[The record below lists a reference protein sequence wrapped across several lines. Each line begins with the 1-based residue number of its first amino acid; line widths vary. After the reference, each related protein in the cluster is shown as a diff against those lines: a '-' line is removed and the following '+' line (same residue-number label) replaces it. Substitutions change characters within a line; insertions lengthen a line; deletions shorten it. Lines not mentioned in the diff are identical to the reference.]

1 MNRSIFVSILT
12 MILFVSVGAI
22 AQDKGDLGTEVVNI
36 VKPYTPTISDA
47 FKVKE
52 TPILNDSITTT
63 KKKVNYSIFSVP
75 VASTFT
81 PSKGRATNVERAK
94 ALKQYDNYATLGFG
108 NYTSVLGELYSN
120 FEISRTDNAG
130 FFFKHNS
137 SQGGI
142 DQVRLDDKFYD
153 TSLDA
158 NYTSRQKDASFRLDA
173 GVAHQIFNW
182 YGLNSNFDLVSDEV
196 LSGIDPKH
204 SYLSGYVGGS
214 WSVEDSYFEKVS
226 ANIRYL
232 GDSYGSSEVNISLL
246 PEFSFPISD
255 FILKVEMDVDYLSG
269 SFDYGYFNSNGLRYS
284 FLNAG
289 VLPSLAYINNDLTL
303 KLGAAA
309 YVGFDTENNNTD
321 FFIYPR
327 LGVSYR
333 VVDELLIAY
342 GGFEGGLEQNTYYNF
357 KEENPYISPT
367 LLIAPTS
374 KIYESFVGI
383 KGKLSNSIGYNVR
396 GGYGKDENKALFR
409 LNDYR
414 GVALNAEGF
423 EQGNSFKVVYDDIKT
438 LTVFGEL
445 KVEVSNTFAL
455 GINGTFNNYTTLNEM
470 QAWNLPKLE
479 ASLFTNFEI
488 TEALYGGASLFYVGE
503 RKDLFVDLQP
513 FSNTPPTE
521 ISLDGYV
528 DANIHLGYR
537 VSEQLSIFAKGSNLF
552 SDSYEKWSN
561 FRVLGIQ
568 GLLGATYKFD
578 W

>member
-1 MNRSIFVSILT
+1 M
-12 MILFVSVGAI
+12 
-22 AQDKGDLGTEVVNI
+22 
-36 VKPYTPTISDA
+36 
-47 FKVKE
+47 
-52 TPILNDSITTT
+52 
-63 KKKVNYSIFSVP
+63 
-75 VASTFT
+75 
-81 PSKGRATNVERAK
+81 
-94 ALKQYDNYATLGFG
+94 
-108 NYTSVLGELYSN
+108 
-120 FEISRTDNAG
+120 
-130 FFFKHNS
+130 
-137 SQGGI
+137 
-142 DQVRLDDKFYD
+142 
-153 TSLDA
+153 
-158 NYTSRQKDASFRLDA
+158 
-173 GVAHQIFNW
+173 
-182 YGLNSNFDLVSDEV
+182 
-196 LSGIDPKH
+196 
-204 SYLSGYVGGS
+204 
-214 WSVEDSYFEKVS
+214 
-226 ANIRYL
+226 
-232 GDSYGSSEVNISLL
+232 
-246 PEFSFPISD
+246 
-255 FILKVEMDVDYLSG
+255 
-269 SFDYGYFNSNGLRYS
+269 
-284 FLNAG
+284 
-289 VLPSLAYINNDLTL
+289 